1 MQEPLASRQGQ
12 SYQLGLLIKNVLF
25 ILEEANLPTPGSL
38 HGGRPQVMSP
48 ATLLLSCP
56 SASHRGAEAWT
67 APTYFT
73 GPHPLLEAGP
83 DPPWVWFAASKTLP
97 QLREQAPYP
106 SRCPLEPSTSRAS
119 IPDPASTDS
128 ASNQCKGGACH
139 LRVSSDSMPAVSTL
153 GEPQILEDSSRGLQ
167 DVGGSRSS
175 RSSCSS
181 AWLRRYM
188 SM

>member
-1 MQEPLASRQGQ
+1 MEEDLRSCHPPLCSSPALLHRIVGLKLGPLQPTLLGHTHCWKQGQ
-12 SYQLGLLIKNVLF
+12 T
-25 ILEEANLPTPGSL
+25 LPGCGSL
-38 HGGRPQVMSP
+38 LARLCHSFGSRHPIHPVALWSPPRVGRP
-48 ATLLLSCP
+48 
-56 SASHRGAEAWT
+56 
-67 APTYFT
+67 
-73 GPHPLLEAGP
+73 
-83 DPPWVWFAASKTLP
+83 
-97 QLREQAPYP
+97 
-106 SRCPLEPSTSRAS
+106 

-167 DVGGSRSS
+167 DVRGSRSS